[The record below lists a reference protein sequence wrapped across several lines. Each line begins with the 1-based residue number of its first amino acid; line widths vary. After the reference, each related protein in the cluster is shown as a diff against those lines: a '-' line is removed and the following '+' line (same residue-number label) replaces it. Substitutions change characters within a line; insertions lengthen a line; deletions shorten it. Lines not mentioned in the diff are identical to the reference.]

1 MTTPAHT
8 IEPAPSGHPL
18 LRLLPFV
25 LTARRDVVIALAASV
40 IGQAAAGVA
49 PLVQRTIVDGA
60 ISSRSGAVAPWLV
73 VLSVIAVVTFG
84 LAYVRRWVGGRI
96 SLTVQHH
103 LRTAIFERLMRL
115 DFAGHEQ
122 LRTGQLVSRASGDL
136 GLIQQLLAFLPI
148 MLGNI
153 VLLVVALV
161 AMTVLS
167 PTLTL
172 VMVATLPVMAV
183 VALRLRTTV
192 FPASWDA
199 QQRAGEVAGVV
210 DEAVTGVRVV
220 KGFGAEERE
229 IERLSAAA
237 TVLYT
242 ARLRL
247 VRLQAR
253 TTSTLAA
260 VPAFAQVAV
269 LGLGGWLA
277 LQDRLSLGT
286 YLAFSA
292 YLVQLVP
299 PVRMMALVVAAVQ
312 QAKAGAERVLDI
324 LDANAEI
331 TDRPDAVELG
341 RVLGEVRFEQVSFG
355 YRRSEPVL
363 DRFDL
368 VVRPGETV
376 ALVGGS
382 GSGKS
387 TVTALLPRFYD
398 PIEGRVLLDGH
409 DLRGVAL
416 ASLRTQVGVVFEDA
430 FLFSDTVRAN
440 IAYGRP
446 GATDDEVRAAA
457 RIADALGFIDELP
470 DGLDT
475 VVGER
480 GLTLS
485 GGQRQRIALARAVVS
500 DPAVLI
506 LDDATSAVD
515 TATEESIHAALR
527 SVMAGRT
534 TILVAHR
541 ASTVRLADRVVLLEA
556 GRVVAEGRHD
566 ELVATDERY
575 RTLLGEGEAGE
586 LGVPAPEEPPG
597 PDGVTP
603 RAWPASA
610 TATGPTA
617 LVQRAERMGGRGAAG
632 GGNFG
637 ANLAATPELL
647 AALERL
653 PDYDDRP
660 DIDEAAAVAAPKEP
674 FHLLRFVRPWRR
686 WLGVGLAFVAADAV
700 LSALGPVL
708 IRNGI
713 DGVRNGTE
721 RVLWASVAAYAVVT
735 LVDWAATWIGALVT
749 GRTAE
754 RVLYALRLRIFGHL
768 QRLSLDFYDAE
779 MDGRVMTRM
788 TSDVEALSQLVQ
800 TGLVNAVVGVGTCL
814 GVAVFLVI
822 LSPPL
827 ALATAAVLPFLA
839 AATWAYQRWSSRAYR
854 DAREAIASVNANLQE
869 NLSGVRVAQAYGRE
883 ARNAEGFRAV
893 SGSYLAARLRA
904 QRLLALYFPGIGLLA
919 DVAGVIVLGTGA
931 ALVADGRATAPVV
944 IAFVLY
950 LNLFFAPIQQLSQVF
965 DTWQQASAAT
975 AKITE
980 LLTTPTATPPPE
992 RPQAPGRLRGEIVFD
1007 HVHHAY
1013 PGSRSESLHDV
1024 TLHIAAGETVALVG
1038 ETGAGK
1044 STVVRLIARFHDPT
1058 AGAVRV
1064 DGIDLRSID
1073 LTAYRRQ
1080 LGTVPQE
1087 SFLFTGT
1094 VRDNI
1099 AYARPDA
1106 TDAEVEAAA
1115 RAVGAHRFIAALP
1128 QGYRTEVSE
1137 RGRSLSA
1144 GQRQLIAL
1152 ARAQLVDPAILL
1164 LDEAT
1169 ANLDLTAEAAV
1180 RDAMAAVARP
1190 RTTVLVAHRLPTAR
1204 AADRIVVLDGG
1215 RVVEQ
1220 GTHDELVAAEGAYAR
1235 LWAAHLGRPATGP
1248 DAVDVAPVS

>member
-1 MTTPAHT
+1 MSDVITTPA
-8 IEPAPSGHPL
+8 IEPAPTGHPL
-18 LRLLPFV
+18 RRLLPFV
-25 LTARRDVVIALAASV
+25 LTARRDVGWALGASV
-40 IGQAAAGVA
+40 IGQAAGALA

-60 ISSRSGAVAPWLV
+60 ISSQPGAVAPWLV
-73 VLSVIAVVTFG
+73 VLVVIAVLSFG

-115 DFAGHEQ
+115 DFAGHEK
-122 LRTGQLVSRASGDL
+122 LRTGQLVSRASSDL

-148 MLGNI
+148 MLGNV
-153 VLLVVALV
+153 VLLVIALV
-161 AMTVLS
+161 AMTILS

-172 VMVATLPVMAV
+172 VMAGALPVMAI

-220 KGFGAEERE
+220 KGFGAEQRE
-229 IERLSAAA
+229 IDRLTEAA
-237 TVLYT
+237 TTLYR

-253 TTSTLAA
+253 TTSSLGA
-260 VPAFAQVAV
+260 VPALAQVAV
-269 LGLGGWLA
+269 LALGGWLA
-277 LQDRLSLGT
+277 LRDRLSLGT

-324 LDANAEI
+324 LDANTEI
-331 TDRPDAVELG
+331 QDPPDPVDPG
-341 RVLGEVRFEQVSFG
+341 RLRGDVRLEDVRFG

-363 DRFDL
+363 DGL
-368 VVRPGETV
+368 TLHVRAGETV

-398 PIEGRVLLDGH
+398 PLSGQVLIDGH
-409 DLRGVAL
+409 DVRSLSLTKLRA
-416 ASLRTQVGVVFEDA
+416 QVGVVFEEA

-446 GATDDEVRAAA
+446 DVTDADVRAAA
-457 RIADALGFIDELP
+457 RIADAEGFIDALP
-470 DGLDT
+470 DGFDT

-527 SVMAGRT
+527 AVMAGRT
-534 TILVAHR
+534 TLLVAHR
-541 ASTVRLADRVVLLEA
+541 ASTVRLADRVVLLDA
-556 GRVVAEGRHD
+556 GKAVAVGTHE
-566 ELVATDERY
+566 ELLATDDRY
-575 RTLLGEGEAGE
+575 RAMLGEGELSE
-586 LGVPAPEEPPG
+586 LGAVVPDEPPDERG
-597 PDGVTP
+597 ITP
-603 RAWPASA
+603 LAWP
-610 TATGPTA
+610 TAGGPSDGPGPGPTTT
-617 LVQRAERMGGRGAAG
+617 VPRTERYGGRAGAGAG

-637 ANLAATPELL
+637 ANLAGTPQLL
-647 AALERL
+647 AALDRL
-653 PDYDDRP
+653 PEFDDEPEVEPQRFVEP
-660 DIDEAAAVAAPKEP
+660 PGEP
-674 FHLLRFVRPWRR
+674 FSLLRFIRPWRR
-686 WLGVGLAFVAADAV
+686 PLAVGLGFVAADAV
-700 LSALGPVL
+700 LTALGPVL
-708 IRNGI
+708 IRHGI
-713 DGVRNGTE
+713 DGVR
-721 RVLWASVAAYAVVT
+721 RDAADVLRTSVIAYAVVV
-735 LVDWAATWIGALVT
+735 LVDWAAMWAGAFTT

-754 RVLYALRLRIFGHL
+754 RILFALRLRIFGHL

-800 TGLVNAVVGVGTCL
+800 TGLVTAVVGFGTCM

-827 ALATAAVLPFLA
+827 ALATASVLPFLA
-839 AATWAYQRWSSRAYR
+839 LATWAYQRWSSRAYR

-883 ARNAEGFRAV
+883 DRNAAGFRAV
-893 SGSYLAARLRA
+893 SGTYLSARLRA

-919 DVAGVIVLGTGA
+919 DLAGVIVLGTGA
-931 ALVADGRATAPVV
+931 AFVADGRVDTPTV

-965 DTWQQASAAT
+965 DTWQQARAAT
-975 AKITE
+975 TKITE
-980 LLTTPTATPPPE
+980 LLTTPSGTPPPAVPIE
-992 RPQAPGRLRGEIVFD
+992 PGRLRGEITFD
-1007 HVHHAY
+1007 HVHHSY
-1013 PGSRSESLHDV
+1013 PGAVAESLHDV
-1024 TLHIAAGETVALVG
+1024 SLVIRPGETVALVG

-1058 AGAVRV
+1058 MGGVRV
-1064 DGIDLRSID
+1064 DGIDLREID
-1073 LTAYRRQ
+1073 LTAYRHQ
-1080 LGTVPQE
+1080 LGIVPQE

-1099 AYARPDA
+1099 AYARPEA
-1106 TDAEVEAAA
+1106 TDAAVEAAA

-1152 ARAQLVDPAILL
+1152 ARAQLVEPVILL

-1204 AADRIVVLDGG
+1204 SADRIVVLDSG
-1215 RVVEQ
+1215 RVAEI
-1220 GTHDELVAAEGAYAR
+1220 GTHDELITAEGAYAR
-1235 LWAAHLGRPATGP
+1235 LWAAHLGHPA
-1248 DAVDVAPVS
+1248 